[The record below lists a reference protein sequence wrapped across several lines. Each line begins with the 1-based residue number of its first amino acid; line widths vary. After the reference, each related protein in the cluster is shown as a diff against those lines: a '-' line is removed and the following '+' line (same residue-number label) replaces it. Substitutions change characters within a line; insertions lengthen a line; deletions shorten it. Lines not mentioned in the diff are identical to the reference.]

1 MSEHEQFEEEEFDTE
16 FNGQT
21 VARIL
26 RQGLKHWPLMFGYLF
41 SMLVT
46 AFMDGYLTFLSKRI
60 IDEGILAGNP
70 EQLVR

>member
-26 RQGLKHWPLMFGYLF
+26 RQGLLHWPLMFGYTLA
-41 SMLVT
+41 MVVT
-46 AFMDGYLTFLSKRI
+46 SVLDGYITSRS
-60 IDEGILAGNP
+60 G
-70 EQLVR
+70 